1 MPVTRSIAKK
11 LKPSDV
17 KYPGRLT
24 RNIMEKIRNS
34 EIPFEFNKDKNI
46 EIISDSES
54 DDSDY
59 IDGIEILGNKQ
70 KTEDC
75 IQRCITFTHLNDT
88 NNFKRFFSELK
99 LEDIDNEIIRG
110 YFNRLCNQK
119 YEELNKQYETEKTKR
134 LQQQIRQFQRKD
146 YATSFCTHFSFVLV
160 TGFLSY
166 LLFFN
171 HSS

>member
-11 LKPSDV
+11 LRPNDV
-17 KYPGRLT
+17 KYDGKLT
-24 RNIMEKIRNS
+24 RNIMKRIRNS
-34 EIPFEFNKDKNI
+34 EIPFEFNNDKDI
-46 EIISDSES
+46 EITSDSES

-59 IDGIEILGNKQ
+59 IDGVEILGNKQ
-70 KTEDC
+70 RTEDC

-88 NNFKRFFSELK
+88 NNFKRFYSELK

-110 YFNRLCNQK
+110 YFNGLCNQK
-119 YEELNKQYETEKTKR
+119 YEELNKQYEIEKTQR
-134 LQQQIRQFQRKD
+134 LQQQIKHFQRRE
-146 YATSFCTHFSFVLV
+146 YVTSFCSHISFFLV

-166 LLFFN
+166 LLFFK

>member
-11 LKPSDV
+11 LRPIDV
-17 KYPGRLT
+17 NYDGKLT
-24 RNIMEKIRNS
+24 RNIMNKIRKS
-34 EIPFEFNKDKNI
+34 EIPFEFNKDKDI

-70 KTEDC
+70 KTEEC
-75 IQRCITFTHLNDT
+75 IQRCITFTHLNNT

-110 YFNRLCNQK
+110 YFNGLCNKK
-119 YEELNKQYETEKTKR
+119 YEELNKQYEIEKTQR
-134 LQQQIRQFQRKD
+134 LQQQIKNFQRKE
-146 YATSFCTHFSFVLV
+146 YATSFCSHISFLLV

-166 LLFFN
+166 LLFFK

>member
-11 LKPSDV
+11 LRPNDV
-17 KYPGRLT
+17 KYDGRLT
-24 RNIMEKIRNS
+24 RNIMKRIRNS
-34 EIPFEFNKDKNI
+34 EIPFQFNKDI
-46 EIISDSES
+46 EITSDSES
-54 DDSDY
+54 SDSDY
-59 IDGIEILGNKQ
+59 IDGMEVLERKQ
-70 KTEDC
+70 QTEKC
-75 IQRCITFTHLNDT
+75 IQKCITFTHLNDT
-88 NNFKRFFSELK
+88 NNFKRLYDELN
-99 LEDIDNEIIRG
+99 LDDIDNEIIRG
-110 YFNRLCNQK
+110 HFHEMCYKK

>member
-1 MPVTRSIAKK
+1 M
-11 LKPSDV
+11 
-17 KYPGRLT
+17 
-24 RNIMEKIRNS
+24 
-34 EIPFEFNKDKNI
+34 
-46 EIISDSES
+46 
-54 DDSDY
+54 
-59 IDGIEILGNKQ
+59 
-70 KTEDC
+70 
-75 IQRCITFTHLNDT
+75 